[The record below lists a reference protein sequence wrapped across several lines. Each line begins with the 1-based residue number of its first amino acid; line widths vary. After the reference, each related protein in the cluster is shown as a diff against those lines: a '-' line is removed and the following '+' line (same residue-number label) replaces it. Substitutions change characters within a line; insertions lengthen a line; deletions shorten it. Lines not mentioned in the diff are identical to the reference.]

1 MELDHNWTL
10 EAEHRYICFSWYYF
24 YYTIFYNYIGIRHNI
39 YLTYWLP
46 YGSEAMDVDTH
57 MRVRIQLEQADR
69 VNPPITAADS

>member
-1 MELDHNWTL
+1 MVPLKPNIDIFVLVGIIFH
-10 EAEHRYICFSWYYF
+10 
-24 YYTIFYNYIGIRHNI
+24 YTIFYNYISIRHDI

-46 YGSEAMDVDTH
+46 YGSEAIDVDTH